1 MTKNHLDAYEAVLH
15 EAALVEAESREST
28 PAEQRIA
35 ARVKARVHDDLA
47 KMRRDL
53 LPEADPP
60 MSARPIPPSLLTM
73 AREALLG
80 LLDRIL
86 DRLGGTVQY
95 AHRDR
100 TGLTDDDLRQLIHLL
115 DPNITE

>member
-15 EAALVEAESREST
+15 EAALVDAESRRST
-28 PAEQRIA
+28 PAEKGIA
-35 ARVKARVHDDLA
+35 AGVKARVHDDLA

-60 MSARPIPPSLLTM
+60 MCARPIPRSLLAM
-73 AREALLG
+73 ARDALLAT
-80 LLDRIL
+80 LDTIL
-86 DRLGGTVQY
+86 ERLGGTVQY

-115 DPNITE
+115 DPSITE

>member
-1 MTKNHLDAYEAVLH
+1 MKNPADAYEAVLH
-15 EAALVEAESREST
+15 EAALADAESRAST

-35 ARVKARVHDDLA
+35 ARVKARMHEDLA

-53 LPEADPP
+53 LPAADPRT
-60 MSARPIPPSLLTM
+60 SARPIPRSLLAM
-73 AREALLG
+73 ARDALLAT
-80 LLDRIL
+80 LDRIL